1 MAGPIT
7 NFNQQAMDQQRLI
20 ADMRMA
26 QYIQRGGSPPP
37 GAPLGQFSQQ
47 ALAQQQQ
54 MGNGFAPGGCYPQQQ
69 QQPQWREGH
78 GNLPYAQVGDG
89 GFLGVGPRGGYATDL
104 NNNGRYDAGQ
114 DGVLAMDLNR
124 DGHIDRQEI
133 EGSRR
138 RLMSMGGNFDFNGDG
153 RVGGFER
160 MQGSALRGE
169 MRQRD
174 TDGDGRLSPWE
185 FARSGGRV
193 MVDGNRDGQFQP
205 WEQHS
210 PFNFP
215 TPGFG
220 RGSVGTVD
228 PYSNFTGVN
237 HRGNVWGGG
246 GGYGPRY

>member
-7 NFNQQAMDQQRLI
+7 NFNQQALDQQMAI
-20 ADMRMA
+20 QDMRMA
-26 QYIQRGGSPPP
+26 QYIQQGGSPPP
-37 GAPLGQFSQQ
+37 GVRLGTFAQQ
-47 ALAQQQQ
+47 ALNQRQQ
-54 MGNGFAPGGCYPQQQ
+54 MNGFAPGGCYPQP
-69 QQPQWREGH
+69 QPQPQPAYWQQGH

-89 GFLGVGPRGGYATDL
+89 GFLGIGPRGGYATDL

-114 DGVLAMDLNR
+114 DGVLAMDLNH
-124 DGHIDRQEI
+124 DGRIDRQEI

-138 RLMSMGGNFDFNGDG
+138 RLMSMGGNYDFNGDG
-153 RVGGFER
+153 QVGLFER
-160 MQGSALRGE
+160 LQGRALSQE
-169 MRQRD
+169 MRRRD
-174 TDGDGRLSPWE
+174 VDGDGRLSPWE
-185 FARSGGRV
+185 FAQSGGRV
-193 MVDGNRDGQFQP
+193 LVDQNRDGKFQP

-237 HRGNVWGGG
+237 HRSNVWGGG
-246 GGYGPRY
+246 YPRY